1 MTTISREVFGIVS
14 ADATRG
20 YTVFDGST
28 VADTVVQGLRDA
40 GLARGTKAEITY
52 DAPTTRYQIRAIVP
66 APVEIPDHRGVGRL
80 SSLYLDI
87 SGRDDG
93 MGRISGAIGAIVFR
107 CMNASLAQTEGSR
120 WSRVHKGNMDEIRAL
135 VAGMSSQ
142 FASVAADL
150 HNVWSRA
157 AANHYL
163 DSETGLALSVPEAIE
178 RLISTEQIPTGGMDP
193 VVALDYY
200 RAAWRAEGSPA
211 SAAGV
216 IDTLTRAAHESTW
229 STKWVTTEIE
239 SAASDLLYQ
248 SVYTLPS
255 IEA

>member
-1 MTTISREVFGIVS
+1 MSTSREIFGIVS
-14 ADATRG
+14 SDSTRG
-20 YTVFDGST
+20 YTVFDGPQ
-28 VADTVVQGLRDA
+28 VADLVARGLRDV
-40 GLARGTKAEITY
+40 GMLSGTKCEIKY

-87 SGRDDG
+87 QGRDDG
-93 MGRISGAIGAIVFR
+93 MGRISGGIGAIVFR
-107 CMNASLAQTEGSR
+107 CMNASLAQTEGST
-120 WSRVHKGNMDEIRAL
+120 WSRVHKGNLNEIRAL
-135 VAGMSSQ
+135 VTGMIGS
-142 FASVAADL
+142 FGSVARDL
-150 HNVWSRA
+150 QNVWTRA

-178 RLISTEQIPTGGMDP
+178 RLIASEQIPTGGMDP
-193 VVALDYY
+193 AVALDYY

-216 IDTLTRAAHESTW
+216 VDTLTRAAHESTW
-229 STKWVTTEIE
+229 RTSWACPEIE
-239 SAASDLLYQ
+239 AAASDLLYQ
-248 SVYTLPS
+248 SNYRLAS